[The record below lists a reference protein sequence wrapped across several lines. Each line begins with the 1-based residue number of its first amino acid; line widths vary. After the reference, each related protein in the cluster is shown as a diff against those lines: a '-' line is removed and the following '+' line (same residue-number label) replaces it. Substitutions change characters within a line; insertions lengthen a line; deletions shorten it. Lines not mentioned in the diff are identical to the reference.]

1 MFPHFP
7 KLTHGVS
14 FKFSSKFCRNV
25 VSYFRNVVRYFRS
38 VVSYY
43 FIVVK

>member
-14 FKFSSKFCRNV
+14 FKFSRKFYRSV
-25 VSYFRNVVRYFRS
+25 VNYFRNVVRYFRS